1 VGKIWQAEGN
11 AYLAFGKTINV
22 MQPSRDTL
30 KIMRVFA
37 LIRYLVQKP
46 AKSVKLLA
54 KYLKTTERTI
64 YRDLKLLEE
73 LNYPIEKDFED
84 QYYIADSFGVDI
96 KNTFSP
102 QEALVIQDV
111 IIAAAQGHPLK
122 DNILKK
128 LYFHSDL
135 RPLADSLLK
144 GHIVKNIEKISEAIG
159 RKKQLLLKNYH
170 SVKSK
175 KVSDRIVEPLA
186 FTENYNILSA
196 FDPQEAIIKT
206 FKTERIDQVEILEA
220 DRTYQEA
227 PVPPDLFGMV
237 GEAFEVHLALSDRAY
252 RILIEEYPLAKIYT
266 YEEKGKFFCKLQV
279 QDLRGIG
286 RFVLGLVGEVQV
298 LAPNSFKEYLVMRIR
313 EAKF

>member
-1 VGKIWQAEGN
+1 
-11 AYLAFGKTINV
+11 

-111 IIAAAQGHPLK
+111 TIAAAQGHPLK

-175 KVSDRIVEPLA
+175 KVSEQNRGAAPPLPK
-186 FTENYNILSA
+186 TTNILSA

-237 GEAFEVHLALSDRAY
+237 GEAFEVHLALSDRSY
-252 RILIEEYPLAKIYT
+252 RILIEEYLLAKIYT

-286 RFVLGLVGEVQV
+286 RFVLGLVGKVQV
-298 LAPNSFKEYLVMRIR
+298 LAPNSFKEYLVTRTR